1 MNNPY
6 VAVFTD
12 EQKQHVKQQWTRLR
26 TELGWRVEHDLGL
39 CEQKKQCN
47 SSAHPK
53 VDVDKMKAALG
64 RVSLKPKVKTVCMNL
79 VKFLD
84 KLEVQ

>member
-39 CEQKKQCN
+39 RELKKKHN
-47 SSAHPK
+47 SSPHLK
-53 VDVDKMKAALG
+53 VNVDKMKQL
-64 RVSLKPKVKTVCMNL
+64 
-79 VKFLD
+79 
-84 KLEVQ
+84 